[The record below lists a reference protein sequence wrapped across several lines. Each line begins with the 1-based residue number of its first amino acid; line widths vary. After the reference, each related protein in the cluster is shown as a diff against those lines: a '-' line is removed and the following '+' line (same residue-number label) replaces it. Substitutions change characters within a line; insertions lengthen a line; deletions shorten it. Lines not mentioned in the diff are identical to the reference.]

1 MIVRRSLAVLLAT
14 VTFGAGLAT
23 GPGAASADPVSQ
35 AQERFD
41 ALQRVARDTTGKLV
55 AGTATWEADQA
66 RLVTLKRV
74 LGNTRR
80 HVSEL
85 QSEVDRTREQAGAVG
100 RNLFMGGGSTTL
112 QLAFTQTPDQVL
124 EALRVQH
131 SLDISAGNQAQVLA
145 RAQTAR
151 HRLTVEED
159 TARRTV
165 AEAAAL
171 TTASARRL
179 RDLQALADRTAAQLT
194 TAQGEL
200 DRALRQRA
208 ARAAAARAARDQAA
222 RERASRTRFVMS
234 TGAAC
239 TGKSTSGQSN
249 GNLDPGSLCPL
260 WQAPGHRLRADA
272 AKAFNAMSQYRAS
285 TSGAPLCVTDSY
297 RSYGEQASLYRRKPG
312 LAAVPGTSN
321 HGWGVAVD
329 FCGGVQDS
337 SSAAFRWMN
346 ANAPRFG
353 WNHPDWARPSGSK
366 PEAWHWEYTG

>member
-1 MIVRRSLAVLLAT
+1 MSVRVSRTRARLGLLLAS
-14 VTFGAGLAT
+14 VTLGAGLTAV
-23 GPGAASADPVSQ
+23 PGVAHADSVSDAQ
-35 AQERFD
+35 AQVD
-41 ALQRVARDTTGKLV
+41 ALQGVAKRTTTQLV
-55 AGTATWEADQA
+55 AGTKKWEADQA
-66 RLVTLKRV
+66 RLVRLKRD
-74 LGNTRR
+74 LINARR
-80 HVSEL
+80 HVAEL
-85 QSEVDRTREQAGAVG
+85 QAEVDATREQAGAVG
-100 RNLFMGGGSTTL
+100 RNLFMGGGSSTL

-131 SLDISAGNQAQVLA
+131 GLDISAGNQAQVLA

-151 HRLTVEED
+151 HRLQVEED

-179 RDLQALADRTAAQLT
+179 RDLQSLAARTAAQLDE
-194 TAQGEL
+194 AQATL

-208 ARAAAARAARDQAA
+208 ARAAAAKAARDRAAR
-222 RERASRTRFVMS
+222 SRIVMS

-239 TGKSTSGQSN
+239 TGKSTAGQSN

-272 AKAFNAMSQYRAS
+272 AKAFNAMSQYHAS
-285 TSGAPLCVTDSY
+285 TVGSALCVTDSY
-297 RSYGEQASLYRRKPG
+297 RSYSEQASVYRRKPG

-321 HGWGVAVD
+321 HGWGLAVD

-337 SSAAFRWMN
+337 GSSAYRWMKD
-346 ANAPRFG
+346 NAPRFG
-353 WNHPDWARPSGSK
+353 WNHPDWAEPSGSK
-366 PEAWHWEYTG
+366 PEPWHWEFGG

>member
-1 MIVRRSLAVLLAT
+1 MRARRLLALLLST
-14 VTFGAGLAT
+14 VTLSAGLAT
-23 GPGAASADPVSQ
+23 GPGVAHADSVSQ
-35 AQERFD
+35 AQQRFD
-41 ALQRVARDTTGKLV
+41 ALQRVARDTTTKLV
-55 AGTATWEADQA
+55 AGTTKWESDQA
-66 RLVTLKRV
+66 RLVTLQRV

-80 HVSEL
+80 HVTEL
-85 QSEVDRTREQAGAVG
+85 QAEVDRTREQAGAVG
-100 RNLFMGGGSTTL
+100 RNLFMGGGSSTL

-131 SLDISAGNQAQVLA
+131 GLDISAGNQAQVLA
-145 RAQTAR
+145 RAKTAR
-151 HRLTVEED
+151 HRLKVEED

-165 AEAAAL
+165 ADAAAL

-179 RDLQALADRTAAQLT
+179 RDLQALADRTASQLT
-194 TAQGEL
+194 TAQDDL

-208 ARAAAARAARDQAA
+208 ARNAAAKAA
-222 RERASRTRFVMS
+222 RERASRSRFVMA

-272 AKAFNAMSQYRAS
+272 AKAFNAMSQYHAS
-285 TSGAPLCVTDSY
+285 SLGSALCVTDSY

-312 LAAVPGTSN
+312 LAAVPGSSN
-321 HGWGVAVD
+321 HGWGLAVD

-337 SSAAFRWMN
+337 GSSAYRWMKD
-346 ANAPRFG
+346 NAPRFG
-353 WNHPDWARPSGSK
+353 WNHPDWAEPSGSR
-366 PEAWHWEYTG
+366 PEAWHWEFNG